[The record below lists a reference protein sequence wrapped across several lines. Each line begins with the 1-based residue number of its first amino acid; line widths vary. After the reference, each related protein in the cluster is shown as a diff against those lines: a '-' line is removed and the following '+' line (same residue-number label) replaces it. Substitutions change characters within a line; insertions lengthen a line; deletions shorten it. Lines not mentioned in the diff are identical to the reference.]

1 MHVLRTLTE
10 DSGGPLD
17 LVNGIP
23 AHPLVV
29 HAAVVLVPLAALGLL
44 VMAVWPRFSR
54 GLGWLVLAGAA
65 VATLASWAA
74 KESGEALEDRF
85 GEPRFD
91 HAELGEVM
99 PAVAAGLLAVTALLW
114 WVDRV
119 TPADAPS
126 GRRALRWVVAVLAIV
141 VALGNLVWV
150 VRVGDSGA
158 KSVWSGR
165 VVTAPASVGDEVD
178 DD

>member
-1 MHVLRTLTE
+1 MLALRTLAE

-23 AHPLVV
+23 AHPLLV

-44 VMAVWPRFSR
+44 VMAAWPRFSR

-65 VATLASWAA
+65 VAALASWAA

-91 HAELGEVM
+91 HADLGELM
-99 PAVAAGLLAVTALLW
+99 PAFAAGLLLATAVLW
-114 WVDRV
+114 WIDRS
-119 TPADAPS
+119 APPEPS
-126 GRRALRWVVAVLAIV
+126 SRRRALRWAVAVLAAV
-141 VALGNLVWV
+141 VALGNLFWV

-165 VVTAPASVGDEVD
+165 VVTAPASDGEDVD